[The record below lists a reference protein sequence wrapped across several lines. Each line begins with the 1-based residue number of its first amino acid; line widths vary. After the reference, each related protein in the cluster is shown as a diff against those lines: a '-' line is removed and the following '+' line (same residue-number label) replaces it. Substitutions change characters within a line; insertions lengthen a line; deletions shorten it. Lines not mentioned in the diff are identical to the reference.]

1 MGEAV
6 ADTESAAGLLE
17 QTSDAFTSQSDTL
30 REAVEQFFEAIKEG
44 PLNRREG
51 DDPGYRGPERRKS
64 GQSRSETV
72 PTAA

>member
-1 MGEAV
+1 M
-6 ADTESAAGLLE
+6 LE

-51 DDPGYRGPERRKS
+51 DDPNYTGPERRKS
-64 GQSRSETV
+64 AQAQSQTI